1 MVRIGAHDREGDPL
15 AVAEATGAEVVQFF
29 LGDPQGWDPPTFP
42 GGDPA
47 ALREALAAA
56 GVAVYIHAPYGINV
70 ASANNRI
77 RIPSRKLLA
86 QQLAAAAAIG
96 AQGLI
101 VHGGHVTGGVAD
113 EVGYDNWRKAME
125 RIDRP
130 IPLLIENT
138 AGGDHAMARGLTAIA
153 RLWDV
158 IGDLSAVR
166 GSGGARDGGPGPGGA
181 GDGGPGPGGA
191 GDSGQA
197 TGEIGFCLDTCHA
210 FAGGDD
216 LAAMVDRVKAITGR
230 IDLVHCNN
238 SRDEFGSGRD
248 RHATIETGQ
257 IDPAQLLEV
266 VQAAGAPVISE
277 TPDPGADIRWLRQ
290 HLGAG

>member
-15 AVAEATGAEVVQFF
+15 AVAQATGAEAVQFF

-47 ALREALAAA
+47 ALRAALATA
-56 GVAVYIHAPYGINV
+56 GLDVYIHAPYGINV

-86 QQLAAAAAIG
+86 QQLTAAAAIG
-96 AQGLI
+96 AKGLI

-125 RIDRP
+125 RIGRP

-138 AGGDHAMARGLTAIA
+138 AGGDHAMARGLDAIA

-158 IGDLSAVR
+158 IGDLGSAP
-166 GSGGARDGGPGPGGA
+166 D
-181 GDGGPGPGGA
+181 D
-191 GDSGQA
+191 DNEQA

-210 FAGGDD
+210 FAGGDE
-216 LAAMVDRVKAITGR
+216 LAGIVDRVKAITGR

-248 RHATIETGQ
+248 RHAAIETGQ
-257 IDPAQLLEV
+257 IDPAQLLDV
-266 VQAAGAPVISE
+266 VRAAGAPVISE

-290 HLGAG
+290 HLGSG